1 MCLKCVLISY
11 VYVILVKVK
20 YLQKYKIHKII
31 HKICFF
37 SRFRYQFITTILILI
52 VGLDWIE
59 SYKV

>member
-52 VGLDWIE
+52 VGLD
-59 SYKV
+59 